1 MFGVNKVGDIEFD
14 VDGGCW
20 FDESVDDDDDCWF
33 DRSLNF
39 VVVEDDDDDVDDSG
53 DDEEGGGFDLFNIC
67 MFEYNFDKR
76 DEGFKLGLCFGRE
89 ILKLLL
95 YSNLLNWGLF
105 CNFDILVFM

>member
-1 MFGVNKVGDIEFD
+1 MSGINIVGDIGFD

-20 FDESVDDDDDCWF
+20 FDESVDDDDCWF

-39 VVVEDDDDDVDDSG
+39 VVVDDDVDDSG
-53 DDEEGGGFDLFNIC
+53 DDEEGDGFDLFKIC

-95 YSNLLNWGLF
+95 YIILLNWDLF

>member
-1 MFGVNKVGDIEFD
+1 MSGINIVGDIGFD

-20 FDESVDDDDDCWF
+20 FDESVDDDDCWF
-33 DRSLNF
+33 DCSLNF
-39 VVVEDDDDDVDDSG
+39 VVVDDDNDDVDDSG
-53 DDEEGGGFDLFNIC
+53 DDEEGDCFDLFKIC

-89 ILKLLL
+89 IWKLLL
-95 YSNLLNWGLF
+95 YSNLLNWDLF

>member
-1 MFGVNKVGDIEFD
+1 MSGINIVGDIWFD

-20 FDESVDDDDDCWF
+20 FDESFDDDDCWF
-33 DRSLNF
+33 DCSLNF
-39 VVVEDDDDDVDDSG
+39 VVDDDDDDDVDDSG
-53 DDEEGGGFDLFNIC
+53 DDDEGDGFDLFKIC

-95 YSNLLNWGLF
+95 YINLLNWDLF